1 MRRYLLFA
9 RVFKPKICKSSADYM
24 VEEYKRLRQRDSSG
38 VCVCVCCHG
47 HCNVVCVTRSDPV
60 IMAHHCASTGE
71 HDPSF

>member
-38 VCVCVCCHG
+38 EYMCVCMCVYLG
-47 HCNVVCVTRSDPV
+47 IISVFTCNTIFNC
-60 IMAHHCASTGE
+60 
-71 HDPSF
+71 